1 MLVCGG
7 ISAPSPGIPGLNHM
21 DETLLIGSRYRTGEL
36 IAQGMMGPVY
46 KGVDIETGLTV
57 AIKTLKPE
65 LVADQPVMLERFR
78 REDEVLRELNH
89 PNIVRRLASVEQNS
103 VYYLV
108 MEFIEGG
115 SLRDLL
121 EQQVQLPVERVL
133 EIAIDLADALAR
145 THRLG
150 IIHRDLKPENV
161 LMAPDGTPR
170 LSDFGV
176 AHSMGR
182 ATTSQAGS
190 LVGTWF
196 YISPESLRGVE
207 ADERTDIWSFGV
219 LLFEMLAGCLPFNGS
234 TPAQVVNAILWE
246 PVPDLRK
253 LQPDLPNDLYELI
266 DLMLSKDRE
275 ARISSVRMVGAA
287 LEAISRGTEMKTLI
301 PGMGTI
307 RRVAR
312 HNLPQ
317 QSTPFIGRERELAGI
332 IKLLKEPDY
341 RLLTL
346 TGPGGVGKTRLAL
359 QAAGKMLGEYPDG
372 IFFVDLAPILEPE
385 YVPNRI
391 AQELGIK
398 ETHTRSL
405 VEDIKDQLRTKRSL
419 LVLDNFEQ
427 VVDMAPLVGEIISD
441 APALNVLV
449 TSRESLRIYGEREY
463 PVLPLMLPDLERD
476 TSPAILSEYESVALF
491 LQRARAS
498 NPGFQLTRENAH
510 EVAEICIRLDGLPLA
525 IELASA
531 RVRIFSSKYLLTLLS
546 DALGALT
553 KGPRDLS
560 ARHQTLRAAI
570 DWSYNLL
577 DQDEKRL
584 FARLA
589 VFQGSRSLDAVQAVC
604 SDGLGVDVL
613 GGLESLH
620 NKSLLDQ
627 KEGPDGEPRF
637 VLLETI
643 HQYGRERLEQS
654 GEANELHKRHAEY
667 FVQLAESAEP
677 ELRGPRQEFWS
688 ARLRFEYD
696 NMRAALAWSLKNP
709 DARIGLRLVGSLA
722 EFWYYEGPISEGE
735 KWILQALSRLDEVP
749 LSICAKVLN
758 GAGMLA
764 FAGGDPEHGKQW
776 NRAALSIARQLQ
788 DKSAI
793 AWSLFWLSAHAT
805 TNPDEYHEGIKFC
818 EEALALYQGLDYKPG
833 LAWVYNQLGELTRL
847 VKDYEQARMYY
858 EKSLA
863 VCRQTGNRRR
873 EAIALVNLSYAA
885 QHQADY
891 VQAEKY
897 ALEGLSLL
905 YELKL
910 KYHSTIV
917 ISMLA
922 GPVAAQGKA
931 RRAATLLGAS
941 EAIFESMSVSLQPA
955 DKVEINGYV
964 DLTRR
969 QLDQLEFEQAWAE
982 GRKMT
987 SEQAITFALE
997 REDR

>member
-1 MLVCGG
+1 
-7 ISAPSPGIPGLNHM
+7 M
-21 DETLLIGSRYRTGEL
+21 DEPSIIGNRFRIVELL
-36 IAQGMMGPVY
+36 AQGMLGPVY
-46 KGVDIETGLTV
+46 RGVDLETGLPI
-57 AIKTLKPE
+57 AIKAFKSE
-65 LVADQPVMLERFR
+65 IVADQPVMLERFR
-78 REDEVLRELNH
+78 REDELLRELNH
-89 PNIVRRLASVEQNS
+89 PNIVRRLASVEQDS
-103 VYYLV
+103 IHYLI
-108 MEFIEGG
+108 MEYVEGG

-121 EQQVQLPVERVL
+121 EQPAQLPVERAL

-176 AHSMGR
+176 AHSMR
-182 ATTSQAGS
+182 RTTTSQAGS

-219 LLFEMLAGCLPFNGS
+219 LLFEMLASCPPFNGS
-234 TPAQVVNAILWE
+234 TPAEVVNAILWE
-246 PVPDLRK
+246 PVQDLRE
-253 LQPDLPNDLYELI
+253 LRPDLPADLYELI

-287 LEAISRGTEMKTLI
+287 LEAISRGHEIKTLI
-301 PGMGTI
+301 PGMVSL
-307 RRVAR
+307 RREVR

-372 IFFVDLAPILEPE
+372 VFFVDLAPILEPE

-391 AQELGIK
+391 AQVLGIK

-427 VVDMAPLVGEIISD
+427 VVDVAPIVGEIISA
-441 APALNVLV
+441 APALNVIV

-463 PVLPLMLPDLERD
+463 PVLPLMLPDLERG
-476 TSPAILSEYESVALF
+476 TSPAILSEYESVAMF
-491 LQRARAS
+491 LQRAQAS
-498 NPGFQLTRENAH
+498 NPDFHLTKENAH
-510 EVAEICIRLDGLPLA
+510 DVAEICIRLDGLPLA
-525 IELASA
+525 IELAAA
-531 RVRIFSSKYLLTLLS
+531 RVRIFSSKYLLTMLN

-553 KGPRDLS
+553 RGPRDLS

-584 FARLA
+584 FTRLA
-589 VFQGSRSLDAVQAVC
+589 VFLGSRSLDAVQAVC

-613 GGLESLH
+613 SGLESLH

-627 KEGPDGEPRF
+627 KEGLDGEPRF

-643 HQYGRERLEQS
+643 HQYARERLEES
-654 GEANELHKRHAEY
+654 SEANELHKRHAEY
-667 FVQLAESAEP
+667 FVLLAESAEP

-688 ARLRFEYD
+688 AKLRFEYD
-696 NMRAALAWSLKNP
+696 NLRAALAWSLKNL
-709 DARIGLRLVGSLA
+709 DASIGLRLVGSLA

-735 KWILQALSRLDEVP
+735 KWISQALSRRNEVP
-749 LSICAKVLN
+749 LSISAKVLN

-764 FAGGDPEHGKQW
+764 FARGDPERGKQW

-788 DKSAI
+788 DKSST

-805 TNPDEYHEGIKFC
+805 NNPDEYHEGIKFC
-818 EEALALYQGLDYKPG
+818 EEALALYQELDYKPG

-847 VKDYEQARMYY
+847 VKDYKRARIYY
-858 EKSLA
+858 EESLA

-885 QHQADY
+885 QHQDDY
-891 VQAEKY
+891 RQAEKY
-897 ALEGLSLL
+897 ALEGLALL
-905 YELKL
+905 NELKL

-917 ISMLA
+917 LSMLA

-955 DKVEINGYV
+955 DKVEIDGYV
-964 DLTRR
+964 ALARE
-969 QLDQLEFEQAWAE
+969 QLGEPEFEEAWAE
-982 GRKMT
+982 GRRMT
-987 SEQAITFALE
+987 SEQAIAFALE
-997 REDR
+997 EETR